1 MIQGITNREEALQFI
16 NQACHCTDEDQEW
29 KKKCQELFP
38 DVITVTTSK
47 KVRDVTNKALMM
59 VDGEA
64 DATQHTNQLSDLTLP
79 IMDKVNILLND
90 NKLEELEE
98 VKPDNRENQNDHI
111 DFKVTRDSSG
121 RVVERYYFHCL
132 QNQNLPPD
140 AFTMP
145 MSEMVKRL
153 DPHFTYTF
161 LVMAWSGRRKR
172 VIIWVNTNTTEARQF
187 VDLCTGQRGSSFLNT
202 QLTRVWNKG
211 KAGECV
217 FGGNYDSGV
226 NRMLLSDG
234 YCDEGT
240 VMFMSHTDK
249 SGEFIIST
257 NGQCQKNGTE
267 VGFVWDGLEV
277 LREAV
282 RLSDI
287 TQVTVVDCGVM
298 VFA

>member
-1 MIQGITNREEALQFI
+1 MIQGITNREEALQVI

-38 DVITVTTSK
+38 NVITVTTSK

-90 NKLEELEE
+90 NKFEELEE

-111 DFKVTRDSSG
+111 YFKVTRDILG
-121 RVVERYYFHCL
+121 LYFHCL
-132 QNQNLPPD
+132 QNQNLPPETL
-140 AFTMP
+140 TMP
-145 MSEMVKRL
+145 VSEMVMKL
-153 DPHFTYTF
+153 KPNYTLTF
-161 LVMAWSGRRKR
+161 LDMAWSGRRGKLY
-172 VIIWVNTNTTEARQF
+172 IWVNPNTTEARQF

-226 NRMLLSDG
+226 NKMLSSDG
-234 YCDEGT
+234 YCDDEWR

-249 SGEFIIST
+249 SGEFIINTKGKSPIFGI
-257 NGQCQKNGTE
+257 NI
-267 VGFVWDGLEV
+267 GFVYMGHTV
-277 LREAV
+277 LKKAAQ
-282 RLSDI
+282 LSDI
-287 TQVTVVDCGVM
+287 TQVTVVDCGVK
-298 VFA
+298 VDV

>member
-1 MIQGITNREEALQFI
+1 
-16 NQACHCTDEDQEW
+16 
-29 KKKCQELFP
+29 
-38 DVITVTTSK
+38 
-47 KVRDVTNKALMM
+47 
-59 VDGEA
+59 
-64 DATQHTNQLSDLTLP
+64 
-79 IMDKVNILLND
+79 
-90 NKLEELEE
+90 
-98 VKPDNRENQNDHI
+98 
-111 DFKVTRDSSG
+111 
-121 RVVERYYFHCL
+121 
-132 QNQNLPPD
+132 
-140 AFTMP
+140 

-153 DPHFTYTF
+153 DLNYTWTF
-161 LVMAWSGRRKR
+161 LDMAWSGRRKR
-172 VIIWVNTNTTEARQF
+172 VYIQVNTNTTEGRQF

-257 NGQCQKNGTE
+257 NGQCQKFGIE
-267 VGFVWDGLEV
+267 VGLVWDGLKV

-282 RLSDI
+282 QLSDI